1 MDFIII
7 FLPMDIDIP
16 KLREFN
22 DIVNISEISQDAIFI
37 IFDEKIIFANNIA
50 AEMLGF
56 SDTSEILGRWSC
68 EFFSPDS
75 NKVYYKPSG
84 KSTPYRYE
92 IKSRRKD
99 GNIFD
104 VEAQISII
112 EHEGRPASLIFV
124 RDISER
130 KIFERNL
137 SAVHIHSIELNRI
150 NSIEEISKSTL
161 KLMLNNLG
169 YKNSGFGVVKGD
181 NIYFKKNMGNRFN
194 QILHLGEMNSKVMAV
209 RTKETQFIEQSN
221 NGGSINISEICVP
234 IKVDGEV
241 FGVLTIENGDAI
253 AFSEYDKE
261 ILEMLSENIASSV
274 TIINQKEKLKQ
285 NLHELEMKNRELDEY
300 TYAVSHDLRAPCR
313 SISAYIGFL
322 LEESNELNDKQI
334 EYLDRISDSTIRM
347 QNLIEDLL
355 LLSRINR
362 KFTEIEPID
371 LNEIV
376 REIEIDYDSIIKE
389 KEAVIEYEELPV
401 INTQRVWIRQLLAN
415 LISNGIKFNK
425 STNPKVIINYE
436 EHYDH
441 HQFSVKDNGIGID
454 KENFDKIFKLF
465 KRLHTE
471 EEYPGTGAGL
481 TISRKIVES
490 LGGKIW
496 IESEKGV
503 GSTFFI
509 TLPKDRNNRD
519 KGTPTQIT
527 ETTIQNTRMIE
538 VDKSLGVME
547 IE

>member
-1 MDFIII
+1 MDADF
-7 FLPMDIDIP
+7 P
-16 KLREFN
+16 KLKEFH
-22 DIVNISEISQDAIFI
+22 DIVSLSEISQDAIFI
-37 IFDEKIIFANNIA
+37 IFDEIIIFANNIA

-56 SDTSEILGRWSC
+56 NDASQILGRWSC
-68 EFFSPDS
+68 EFFSPES
-75 NKVYYKPSG
+75 KQVYYKPSG

-92 IKSRRKD
+92 IKSRKKD
-99 GNIFD
+99 GSTFD

-137 SAVHIHSIELNRI
+137 NAIHMHSIELNSI
-150 NSIEEISKSTL
+150 DSIEEISKSTL
-161 KLMLNNLG
+161 KLMLKNLR
-169 YKNSGFGVVKGD
+169 YQNAGFGVVKED
-181 NIYFKKNMGNRFN
+181 NIYFKRSMGNRFN
-194 QILHLGEMNSKVMAV
+194 QILHLGELNSKVMAV
-209 RTKETQFIEQSN
+209 KTGETQLIEQAN

-234 IKVDGEV
+234 IKVDEQV
-241 FGVLTIENGDAI
+241 FGVLVIDNENAI

-285 NLHELEMKNRELDEY
+285 NLHELELKNRELDEY

-313 SISAYIGFL
+313 SIRAYIGFL
-322 LEESNELNDKQI
+322 LEEFDELEDKQK
-334 EYLDRISDSTIRM
+334 EYLDRISDATSRM

-376 REIEIDYDSIIKE
+376 REIEIDYDSIINE
-389 KEAVIEYEELPV
+389 KGAVIEYEKLPV
-401 INTQRVWIRQLLAN
+401 INTQKVWIRQLLSN

-425 STNPKVIINYE
+425 STNPKVIIKYE

-454 KENFDKIFKLF
+454 KENFLRIFKLF
-465 KRLHTE
+465 QRLHTE
-471 EEYPGTGAGL
+471 EEFPGTGAGL
-481 TISRKIVES
+481 TISRKIIES

-496 IESEKGV
+496 LESEKGL

-509 TLPKDRNNRD
+509 TLPKDRNNRE
-519 KGTPTQIT
+519 KEKTTQLT
-527 ETTIQNTRMIE
+527 EHEVQPAHTIEIDMSPR
-538 VDKSLGVME
+538 VME